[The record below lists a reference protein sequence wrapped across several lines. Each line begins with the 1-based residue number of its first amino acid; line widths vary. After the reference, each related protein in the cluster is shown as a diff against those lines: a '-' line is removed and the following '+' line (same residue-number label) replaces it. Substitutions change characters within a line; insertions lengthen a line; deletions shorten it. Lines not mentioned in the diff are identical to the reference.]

1 MGRKGADKKTK
12 RSKAPAFWAIKRKA
26 YQFTIT
32 TLPGPHPK
40 SMSYPLA
47 VFLRDIFK
55 LVKTYREA
63 KYLIFEGKIKVD
75 GVIRKKPDFPLG
87 LMDVIEIPTI
97 GKTYRLVP
105 TTSVPLA
112 PIEISDK
119 EKSLKI
125 CKIKV
130 KRIIKDKK
138 IQYGLHDGRSL
149 LLDNQELR
157 PGDSCL
163 IEVPS
168 QKMIN
173 SVKLSEGALV
183 LVTKGKKV
191 GQIGKIK
198 QIKQGTFSRQK
209 MIDITLG
216 ETSTELP
223 LEMVI
228 AIGDKNPLVSISESV
243 RNG

>member
-1 MGRKGADKKTK
+1 MSATK
-12 RSKAPAFWAIKRKA
+12 EDTILPKATPMIIPTAKSTILPLNAKA
-26 YQFTIT
+26 
-32 TLPGPHPK
+32 LNS
-40 SMSYPLA
+40 SMNFIILE
-47 VFLRDIFK
+47 FK

-75 GVIRKKPDFPLG
+75 GVTRKDPDFPLG
-87 LMDVIEIPTI
+87 LMDIIEIPTI
-97 GKTYRLVP
+97 NKTYRLVP
-105 TTSVPLA
+105 STSFPLV

-125 CKIKV
+125 CKVKI
-130 KRIIKDKK
+130 KRIVKNNK
-138 IQYGLHDGRSL
+138 IQYGFHDGRSL

-173 SVKLSEGALV
+173 SIKLRDGALV
-183 LVTKGKKV
+183 LVTRGEKV
-191 GQIGKIK
+191 GQIGTIK

-209 MIDITLG
+209 MIDVTLG

-223 LEMVI
+223 LDI
-228 AIGDKNPLVSISESV
+228 IFAIGEKNPLVNISESV